1 MMEIQ
6 IQSGLFE
13 MQKFYVE
20 IEDMTIFMRND
31 ERQIVI
37 PIQEIEG
44 INISHHADKRS
55 HLILKT
61 LTAVFEGGFIRNE
74 KSHEFFEELK
84 HREVDINDL

>member
-13 MQKFYVE
+13 MQKFYIE

-37 PIQEIEG
+37 PIQEIQG
-44 INISHHADKRS
+44 INILHHKDKRS

-61 LTAVFEGGFIRNE
+61 LTAVLEGEFIRNE
-74 KSHEFFEELK
+74 KSHEFVEQLK
-84 HREVDINDL
+84 HLDLHINRL